1 MKFSDIF
8 ELAITD
14 ISSRWIYSLLIIFML
29 LIGISSA
36 FIAISQSQ
44 GIVSKEEQLFEFLR
58 PNLLIVYPKSPISNS
73 QVSVAKSM
81 KYVSQVYP
89 VINQTIEVEVNAQN
103 YTFYLLGIDNLSI
116 ITSYTLVAGTTFDY
130 SGLVI
135 PSSSSIHI
143 SPGTLVKVYVNKD
156 AKYTYISGVISYSH
170 TVFQR
175 IGVSSSTLF
184 PSYNCLFTSLQ
195 YAEKLTGD
203 KNYTF
208 LIILTQSPLYNS
220 NVTSEILSVFPNATV
235 KSLGV
240 SSTAIARQYA
250 SFTVYL
256 VSLSIIAILT
266 SIITNGSITSISF
279 NRRLKEIG
287 VMMALGMKRSHI
299 ALLYLLESFILG
311 AVGGIAGLIVGYYIT
326 ENIMLTKTVTY
337 TPVYYPIQLVELVI
351 LSLLASNI
359 GSIYPIFRVFKLTPS
374 EVMR

>member
-8 ELAITD
+8 ELTITD
-14 ISSRWIYSLLIIFML
+14 ISSRWLYSLLIIFML
-29 LIGISSA
+29 LIGVSSA

-58 PNLLIVYPKSPISNS
+58 PNLLIVYPKSPITNS
-73 QVSVAKSM
+73 QVNVAKSM

-89 VINQTIEVEVNAQN
+89 VINQSIEVEVNAQN
-103 YTFYLLGIDNLSI
+103 YTFYLLGIDNISI

-130 SGLVI
+130 SSLVI
-135 PSSSSIHI
+135 PSSASLHLP
-143 SPGTLVKVYVNKD
+143 PGTLVKVYINKD

-208 LIILTQSPLYNS
+208 LIVLTQSPLYNS
-220 NVTSEILSVFPNATV
+220 NVTNEILSVFPNATI

-250 SFTVYL
+250 SFTAYL

-266 SIITNGSITSISF
+266 SIITNGSVTSISF
-279 NRRLKEIG
+279 NRRLREIG
-287 VMMALGMKRSHI
+287 VLMALGMKRDHI

-311 AVGGIAGLIVGYYIT
+311 AVGGIAGLVAGYYIT
-326 ENIMLTKTVTY
+326 ENIMLTKTVIY
-337 TPVYYPIQLVELVI
+337 TPVYYPIQLVELVV
-351 LSLLASNI
+351 LSVLASNI